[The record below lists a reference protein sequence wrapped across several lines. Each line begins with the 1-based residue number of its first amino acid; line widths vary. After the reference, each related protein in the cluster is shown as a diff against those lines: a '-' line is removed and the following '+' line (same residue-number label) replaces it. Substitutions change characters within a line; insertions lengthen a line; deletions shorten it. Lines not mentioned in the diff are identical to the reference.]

1 MHFFKI
7 FVYASAAVALAACS
21 SGNPGAELESRN
33 ISMNQLAEPAGAAG
47 AEASQNVAQLLPG
60 VGPTYV
66 TLTVSENDAIPGA
79 PSPRDSSS
87 PITSGSGFLVSTDGY
102 VMTAAHVGVA
112 KGNEVSAR
120 AANGRIYS
128 GNVVGILPSNDMALI
143 KLRAFSGRAAQPAS
157 PGCQAVGDTVFTLG
171 KPRGQGDTAR
181 VGSLQALRFGRPVAY
196 GKYGYPDALV
206 LRMGTERGESG
217 GPVFDKNGKLVG
229 MVVSTLSDQSGQSIN
244 MAHAIPST
252 ALAQFLC
259 SQTKCSADWAAL
271 STRPV
276 EACS

>member
-1 MHFFKI
+1 MHLFKT
-7 FVYASAAVALAACS
+7 FVCASAAVLAACT
-21 SGNPGAELESRN
+21 GNPGAELESRN

-47 AEASQNVAQLLPG
+47 EEASQNVAQLLPG
-60 VGPTYV
+60 AGPTYV
-66 TLTVSENDAIPGA
+66 TLTVSENNSVPGV
-79 PSPRDSSS
+79 PSTKDGSS

-102 VMTAAHVGVA
+102 VLTAAHVGVA

-128 GNVVGILPSNDMALI
+128 GKVVGMLPTNDMALI
-143 KLRAFSGRAAQPAS
+143 KLRAFSGRAAQPGP

-171 KPRGQGDTAR
+171 KPRGKGDTAR

-196 GKYGYPDALV
+196 GKYGYPDAMV
-206 LRMGTERGESG
+206 LHMGTERGESG

-229 MVVSTLSDQSGQSIN
+229 MVVATLSDQSGQSIN

-259 SQTKCSADWAAL
+259 SQTTCTADWAAL
-271 STRPV
+271 STKAV
-276 EACS
+276 DSCS

>member
-1 MHFFKI
+1 
-7 FVYASAAVALAACS
+7 
-21 SGNPGAELESRN
+21 
-33 ISMNQLAEPAGAAG
+33 MNQLAEPAGAAG
-47 AEASQNVAQLLPG
+47 EAASQNVAQLLPG
-60 VGPTYV
+60 AGPTYV
-66 TLTVSENDAIPGA
+66 TLTVSETNSVPGL
-79 PSPRDSSS
+79 PRTKDGSS

-102 VMTAAHVGVA
+102 VLTAAHVGVA
-112 KGNEVSAR
+112 KDNEVSAR

-128 GNVVGILPSNDMALI
+128 GKVVGILPSNDMALI
-143 KLRAFSGRAAQPAS
+143 KLRAFSGRAAQPGQ

-196 GKYGYPDALV
+196 GKYGYPDAMV
-206 LRMGTERGESG
+206 LHMGTERGESG

-259 SQTKCSADWAAL
+259 SETQCTADWAAL
-271 STRPV
+271 STKAV
-276 EACS
+276 DSCS